1 MDEKETKDSSDA
13 LDGSLSAES
22 LEGQTTTDDSE
33 SSAEGSTNQS
43 QNLKEPNPLVRLWR
57 ALNIYLLI
65 FGLLLIVAGAV
76 FAVSYLNSRK
86 EPEVPVTALQ
96 DLTPEQLAEIAA
108 GDAEVGDP
116 RYVLNVQSDAV
127 FAGSALFRGDLNVAG
142 SLQIGEPLSL
152 PAITVSG
159 SSNLTTIQT
168 ETLSVA
174 NTLTVQ
180 GQVTLQGSTII
191 RNDLTVGGN
200 SRVEGTLTANKVSTS
215 SLELTGNAT
224 LNLGSHLATNGST
237 PSRTNGSALGSG
249 GTSSVSGND
258 AAGTVNVNTGTG
270 TSAGCFATITFVAP
284 FGSIPA
290 VLVTPIGDAAAGVD
304 YYVTRSASNFSICT
318 ANAAPIG
325 RSFAFDYFVIS

>member
-1 MDEKETKDSSDA
+1 MDEKEPTDSSDA

-22 LEGQTTTDDSE
+22 LEGQTTTDDAE
-33 SSAEGSTNQS
+33 SSPEGSTTQS

-65 FGLLLIVAGAV
+65 FGLLLVVAGAV

-142 SLQIGEPLSL
+142 SLQLGEPLSI
-152 PAITVSG
+152 PAITVAG
-159 SSNLTTIQT
+159 SSNLTNIQT

-191 RNDLTVGGN
+191 RNDLTVDGN
-200 SRVEGTLTANKVSTS
+200 NRVEGTLTASKVSTS

-224 LNLGSHLATNGST
+224 LNLGSHLATSGST
-237 PSRTNGSALGSG
+237 PSRSNGSALGSG
-249 GTSSVSGND
+249 GTSSISGND

-270 TSAGCFATITFVAP
+270 TSAGCFATITFVAAYD
-284 FGSIPA
+284 SIPA
-290 VLVTPIGDAAAGVD
+290 VLITPIGDAAASVN
-304 YYVTRSASNFSICT
+304 YYVTRNASSFSICT
-318 ANAAPIG
+318 ATAAPVG
-325 RSFAFDYFVIS
+325 RSFAFDYFVIN

>member
-1 MDEKETKDSSDA
+1 MEAKDQTESTDA
-13 LDGSLSAES
+13 LAGS
-22 LEGQTTTDDSE
+22 DDSE
-33 SSAEGSTNQS
+33 ALEGSSPAQSANQS
-43 QNLKEPNPLVRLWR
+43 EENAGNTQGPKKPNPLVKMWR
-57 ALNIYLLI
+57 ALNVYLLI
-65 FGLLLIVAGAV
+65 FALLLIAAGAV

-96 DLTPEQLAEIAA
+96 DLTPEQLAEIGA

-142 SLQIGEPLSL
+142 SLQVGEPLTL
-152 PAITVSG
+152 PSITVSG
-159 SSNLTTIQT
+159 TSNLTNVQT

-174 NTLTVQ
+174 NTLSVQ
-180 GQVTLQGSTII
+180 GKVTIQDSAII

-200 SRVEGTLTANKVSTS
+200 QRVEGTLTAGKISTS

-224 LNLGSHLATNGST
+224 LNLGSHLATSGAT

-249 GTSSVSGND
+249 GSSSISGND

-270 TSAGCFATITFVAP
+270 TSAGCFTTITFATA
-284 FGSIPA
+284 FGSTPA
-290 VLVTPIGDAAAGVD
+290 VLITPVGEAAGIVD
-304 YYVTRSASNFSICT
+304 YYVNRSASNFSICA
-318 ANAAPIG
+318 ANPAPAN